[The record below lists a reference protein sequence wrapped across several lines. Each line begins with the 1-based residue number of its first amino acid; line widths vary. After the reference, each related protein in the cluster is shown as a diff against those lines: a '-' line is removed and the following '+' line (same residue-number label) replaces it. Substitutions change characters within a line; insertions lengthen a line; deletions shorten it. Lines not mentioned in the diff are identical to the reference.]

1 MLTVLDATQTRTLVD
16 HGRTADT
23 FWTRLK
29 GLIGVR
35 RLPEGDGL
43 LIRPA
48 KQIHTHFMSIPI
60 DVVYLK
66 GDGTVVDFDE
76 RMGPWRIGALRKE
89 SAAVLELPAGAVA
102 AQGVQRGDRLEIQAQ
117 DRAYALV

>member
-1 MLTVLDATQTRTLVD
+1 MLTVQDVTQNKTLVGR
-16 HGRTADT
+16 GRTADT

-48 KQIHTHFMSIPI
+48 RQIHTHFMSIPI
-60 DVVYLK
+60 DVIYLK
-66 GDGTVVDFDE
+66 DDGTVVDFDE

-102 AQGVQRGDRLEIQAQ
+102 AQGIQRGDLLMFSA
-117 DRAYALV
+117 